1 MTSFHSK
8 VVKYLSGSD
17 TSNSGIYREHF
28 LTTKRRR
35 KAELIGLGLR
45 AGIFLPDAFS
55 LRCGL
60 AFGAT
65 AHVDVHGAAPDAF
78 MTLPAYTRTREGEV
92 HPLGN
97 GPEPCRRGLGVRK
110 GSPTFDS

>member
-1 MTSFHSK
+1 MRAFRLYIANFHPLICLYQTS
-8 VVKYLSGSD
+8 
-17 TSNSGIYREHF
+17 RF
-28 LTTKRRR
+28 LTPKRRR
-35 KAELIGLGLR
+35 KTELIGLGLR
-45 AGIFLPDAFS
+45 AGVFLPDAFS

-65 AHVDVHGAAPDAF
+65 APVDVHGAAHDAF
-78 MTLPAYTRTREGEV
+78 MTLPAYTRTREGEA

-97 GPEPCRRGLGVRK
+97 DPKPCRLGLGVRK